1 MQPEAEV
8 LAHSKSERA
17 AAQGYKEHIDNVVQ
31 LAKRFTSE
39 VEAVA
44 SGWDLLWRSVWS
56 AAAVHD
62 CGKLA
67 EENQRVLSG
76 LEKAERLKVPHEDAG
91 ALWLLQLDAVFG
103 AMLVYAHHRGLPSVP
118 AEKIKPFT
126 DAAVGALRD
135 PRVAARMDRELSNF
149 QQIYRDLGLELPPAC
164 PTKLDQYRS
173 TAARIA
179 LSCLTD
185 ADHSDTAAAAGET
198 RPEKRVSGRWE
209 ERLARLNSYVQG
221 LGTASKSPRQADRDA
236 VFQHCSRAP
245 LRSLATLEAPVG
257 SGKTLAAMAYLLR
270 LAIAHRLRHLFV
282 ILPYTSIIDQNV
294 RVYRS
299 ALTLDGENP
308 EDAVAAVHH
317 KAEFEDR
324 TARALASHW
333 DCPIIVTTSVQFFEI
348 LASNRPGP
356 LRRMHELPGSAVF
369 LDEAHAC
376 LPTHLWRLTWLWLQ
390 ELVEKWNC
398 HFLLGSGSLPRLWD
412 IQGLLEASTAVP
424 SVLPDECR
432 AELFLHEGTRAQL
445 RVQER
450 KLSLAEAGR
459 FILEQPGPRLCIVN
473 TVNNAAVLAR
483 HLRAQKIDTLHL
495 STALTPRDRERLVKR
510 IEKKL
515 RAEPDGDWVLV
526 ATSCVEAGMD
536 FSFRT
541 GIREAASLNSLIQ
554 AGGRVNRNAE
564 HAFAEVFSVRFDDPK
579 FNSNPQFIS
588 SRQVLGAY
596 LDQGPG
602 WSDLPTLVTG
612 SLQREFELTPS
623 TAQKAGDLTR
633 LERTMDYPAVADSYR
648 VIEAGTVT
656 VVVDPGIVQKLKSGE
671 PVGWR
676 MVQMGSVQ
684 MRMKQAKRLGA
695 LPLFEDKENGLYE
708 WRGKYEG
715 EFLGYMA
722 AVLDVDES
730 TPATRS

>member
-1 MQPEAEV
+1 MQPEPKL
-8 LAHSKSERA
+8 LAHSKSEGV

-44 SGWDLLWRSVWS
+44 SGWDLLWKSVWS

-67 EENQRVLSG
+67 AENQRVLSG
-76 LEKAERLKVPHEDAG
+76 QEKAERLKVPHEDAG
-91 ALWLLQLDAVFG
+91 ALWLLQLDAAFA

-135 PRVAARMDRELSNF
+135 PRVAARMDQELASF
-149 QQIYRDLGLELPPAC
+149 QQVYLDLGLELPPAC
-164 PTKLDQYRS
+164 PAKLDQYRG

-185 ADHSDTAAAAGET
+185 ADHTDTATAAGDP
-198 RPEKRVSGRWE
+198 RPEKRVLGQWE
-209 ERLARLNSYVQG
+209 ERLARLNNYVQN
-221 LGTASKSPRQADRDA
+221 LAAASTSPRQADRNA
-236 VFQHCSRAP
+236 VFQHCSKGP
-245 LRSLATLEAPVG
+245 LHSLATLEAPVG
-257 SGKTLAAMAYLLR
+257 AGKTLASMAYLLR
-270 LAIAHRLRHLFV
+270 LAITHRLRHLFV

-308 EDAVAAVHH
+308 EDVVAAVHH
-317 KAEFEDR
+317 KAEFEDK
-324 TARALASHW
+324 TARVLASHW

-376 LPTHLWRLTWLWLQ
+376 LPTHLWRQSWLWML
-390 ELVEKWNC
+390 ELVGNWNC

-412 IQGLLEASTAVP
+412 VQGLLEAPTAIP
-424 SVLPDECR
+424 SVLPDNFR
-432 AELFLHEGTRAQL
+432 AELFQHEGTRAQL
-445 RVQER
+445 RVVDR
-450 KLSLAEAGR
+450 KFGLTEAGR
-459 FILEQPGPRLCIVN
+459 FVLEQPGPRLCIVN

-483 HLRAQKIDTLHL
+483 HLRDQNVETLHL
-495 STALTPRDRERLVKR
+495 STALTPRDRERLVHR
-510 IEKKL
+510 IEDKL
-515 RAEPDGDWVLV
+515 RDEPGGNWVLV

-541 GIREAASLNSLIQ
+541 GVREAASLNSLIQ

-564 HAFAEVFSVRFDDPK
+564 HAFAEIFSVRFDDPR

-596 LDQGPG
+596 LDHNPG
-602 WSDLPTLVTG
+602 WSDLPALVTG
-612 SLQREFELTPS
+612 SLQREFALTPN
-623 TAQKAGDLTR
+623 TAQKAADLTR
-633 LERTMDYPAVADSYR
+633 LERTMDYPAVADNYR
-648 VIEAGTVT
+648 VIDSATLT
-656 VVVDPGIVQKLKSGE
+656 VVVDPGIVQRLKDGE

-684 MRMKQAKRLGA
+684 MWAKQAERLGA
-695 LPLFEDKENGLYE
+695 RPLFEDKENGLYE
-708 WRGKYEG
+708 WRREYDG

-722 AVLDVDES
+722 GVLDDEEG
-730 TPATRS
+730 TPAMSS